1 MNEVEALQ
9 RMGDIVAQ
17 APFLAAVIVVVVVFL
32 KHIRES
38 DAGNREVMREL
49 RDAINRLRESMN
61 GK

>member
-49 RDAINRLRESMN
+49 REAINRLRESMN